1 MSIYDMQPPP
11 QISVD
16 QILVRR
22 TIDRR
27 TGVVMAEENVHE
39 LPEEEQTRRLVRTGS

>member
-1 MSIYDMQPPP
+1 MQPPP
-11 QISVD
+11 HISMD
-16 QILVRR
+16 QVLVRR

-39 LPEEEQTRRLVRTGS
+39 LPTDERTRRFSRKGS